1 MRSSLPTLKEV
12 NCCLHHAQERV
23 AALEN
28 SSAVTLVA
36 GEYEVAD
43 PNIKATSLVFLSRQE
58 GAGTLGHLEAVVS
71 DGVGFNIV
79 SSSNTETSII
89 AYVVHY

>member
-12 NCCLHHAQERV
+12 NCCLHGTQDRV

-43 PNIKATSLVFLSRQE
+43 LNIKSTSLIFLSRQE

-71 DGVGFNIV
+71 DGIGFNIV
-79 SSSNTETSII
+79 SSSNTETSIV
-89 AYVVHY
+89 AYIVHY

>member
-12 NCCLHHAQERV
+12 NCCLHHTQERV

-28 SSAVTLVA
+28 SSSVTLVG
-36 GEYEVAD
+36 GEADVAD
-43 PNIKATSLVFLSRQE
+43 LNITADSLVFISRME
-58 GAGTLGHLEAVVS
+58 GAGTLGHLEVGVS
-71 DGVGFNIV
+71 DGVGFTIA
-79 SSSNTETSII
+79 SSSATETSVI